1 MVTDPG
7 GRMRIGIDVDWLAGP
22 RRDGL
27 YNHAAGLL
35 AGLREAGR
43 TAGVELYTWN
53 RGPGAVAAPGFRVRD
68 FRPPARLYRLR
79 RRLLPLSRYGRLDVF
94 QTTTHAGFPPV
105 AGRVNAYLVPDL
117 TTVRVP
123 ECHTAKTRADWD
135 AYLDAVR
142 RHADVVVTW
151 SAHTRADAAEVLGI
165 PPARIVAVPLGVGPE
180 FRPVPPAEA
189 APALA
194 ALGVEF
200 GRYLLTV
207 GTVEPRKNHA
217 TLFRAYA
224 ALKARGRVA
233 GVPLVVVGAR
243 GPESEAV
250 LAELDRLGLTADD
263 VRVVGFAGPLPAL
276 YSGATALAYP
286 SRYEGFGL
294 PPLEAMA
301 CGCPVVASTATS
313 LPEVVGDAGLLA
325 DPDDADALAAHLGR
339 LLADP
344 ELRAALSAAGRAR
357 AAGFTWRRYAEG
369 LLAAY
374 RAARPASRGCA

>member
-1 MVTDPG
+1 
-7 GRMRIGIDVDWLAGP
+7 MRVGIDTDWLAGP

-35 AGLREAGR
+35 AGLREAGL
-43 TAGVELYTWN
+43 AGAATLYTWN
-53 RGPGAVAAPGFRVRD
+53 RGPGAVAADGFRARD
-68 FRPPARLYRLR
+68 YRPPARLHRLR
-79 RRLLPLSRYGRLDVF
+79 KRLEPFSRYGRLDVF
-94 QTTTHAGFPPV
+94 QSMTHAGFPPV
-105 AGRVNAYLVPDL
+105 AGRLNAYLVPDL

-142 RHADVVVTW
+142 RHADLVVTW
-151 SAHTRADAAEVLGI
+151 SAHTRTDVADTLDIPLDRIAAI
-165 PPARIVAVPLGVGPE
+165 PLGCGPD
-180 FRPVPPAEA
+180 FRPVPPAET

-207 GTVEPRKNHA
+207 GTVEPRKNHV

-233 GVPLVVVGAR
+233 GVPLVVVGAK
-243 GPESEAV
+243 GHDSDAIV
-250 LAELDRLGLTADD
+250 AELDRLGLTADD
-263 VRVVGFAGPLPAL
+263 VRMAGFAGPLPAL
-276 YSGATALAYP
+276 YSGAAALAYP

-301 CGCPVVASTATS
+301 CGCPVVVSTATS

-325 DPDDADALAAHLGR
+325 DPDDIDTLADHLGR
-339 LLADP
+339 VLAEP
-344 ELRAALSAAGRAR
+344 ELRVRLVAAGRER
-357 AAGFTWRRYAEG
+357 AAGFTWRRYAEE
-369 LLAAY
+369 LFAAY
-374 RAARPASRGCA
+374 RAARAARRERV